1 MRYNLFRKDR
11 LKLKRERV
19 LIIVIVVLIMVI
31 IGMGIKMFMMNND
44 YEKQANDLRLTEHQI
59 DLLKEQIEERCP
71 GQFNFVD

>member
-1 MRYNLFRKDR
+1 MCSNLFRKDR
-11 LKLKRERV
+11 LQLKKERV
-19 LIIVIVVLIMVI
+19 LIVVIVVLIMVI

-44 YEKQANDLRLTEHQI
+44 YEKQTNDLRLTEHQI